1 MHHAYVY
8 PLGAETEEEMYVL
21 LVKDLKKI
29 VSSVVTKVRSDF
41 NVTET
46 HDWIRKQQQTLF
58 CRVTSFFEK
67 WNFSHCGQKLS
78 MLR

>member
-41 NVTET
+41 YVTET
-46 HDWIRKQQQTLF
+46 H
-58 CRVTSFFEK
+58 
-67 WNFSHCGQKLS
+67 H
-78 MLR
+78 